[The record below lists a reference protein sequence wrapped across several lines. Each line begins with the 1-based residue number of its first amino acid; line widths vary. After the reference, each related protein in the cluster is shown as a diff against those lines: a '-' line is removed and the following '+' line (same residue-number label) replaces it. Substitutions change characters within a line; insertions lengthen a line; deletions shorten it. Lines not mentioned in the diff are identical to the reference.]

1 MTPRLYISEIDAT
14 ATADEAIFSRY
25 RLDKLRAAKSAARRA
40 EGICAERLLIYALR
54 DTMPEI
60 EFPVEIVTA
69 ESGKPELAD
78 VPLRFSLSHSG
89 ERCAC
94 AVYDRAIGVDIQ
106 KRAAADMRI
115 LERRFT
121 PREREYV
128 LNSADREAAFTRVW
142 TMKES
147 YVKAFGAGIPLD
159 SFCTI
164 GGLPGTMRTL
174 EHGEYFCSVY
184 IPDESCA
191 ELEIKIL

>member
-60 EFPVEIVTA
+60 EFPVEIVTDK
-69 ESGKPELAD
+69 SGKPELAD

-89 ERCAC
+89 DRCAC

-128 LNSADREAAFTRVW
+128 LNSADRGAAFTRVW

-147 YVKAFGAGIPLD
+147 YVKAHGTGIPLN

-164 GGLPGTMRTL
+164 GGLAGTMRTA
-174 EHGEYFCSVY
+174 EHGGYFCSVY

>member
-1 MTPRLYISEIDAT
+1 MMPRLYISEIDAT

-89 ERCAC
+89 DRCAC

-106 KRAAADMRI
+106 KRAAADVRI

-121 PREREYV
+121 PCEREYV
-128 LNSADREAAFTRVW
+128 LNSADRGAAFTRVW

-147 YVKAFGAGIPLD
+147 YVKAHGTGIPLN

-164 GGLPGTMRTL
+164 GGLTGTMRTA
-174 EHGEYFCSVY
+174 EHGGYFCSVY
-184 IPDESCA
+184 IPDEPSA

>member
-60 EFPVEIVTA
+60 GFPVEIVTA

-191 ELEIKIL
+191 ELKIKIL

>member
-60 EFPVEIVTA
+60 KFPVEIVTDK
-69 ESGKPELAD
+69 SGKPELAD

-89 ERCAC
+89 DRCAC

-106 KRAAADMRI
+106 KRAAADVRI

-147 YVKAFGAGIPLD
+147 YVKAHGAGIPLD

-164 GGLPGTMRTL
+164 GGLLGTMRTA
-174 EHGEYFCSVY
+174 EHGGYFCSVY

>member
-89 ERCAC
+89 DRCAC

-147 YVKAFGAGIPLD
+147 YVKAFGAGIPLN

-164 GGLPGTMRTL
+164 GGLPGSMRTL

-184 IPDESCA
+184 IPDEPSA

>member
-14 ATADEAIFSRY
+14 ATEDEAIFSRY

-164 GGLPGTMRTL
+164 GGLLGTMRTL

>member
-60 EFPVEIVTA
+60 EFPVEIVTDK
-69 ESGKPELAD
+69 SGKPELAD

-89 ERCAC
+89 DRCAC

-121 PREREYV
+121 PRELEYV
-128 LNSADREAAFTRVW
+128 LNSADRGAAFTRVW

-147 YVKAFGAGIPLD
+147 YVKAFGAGIPLN

-184 IPDESCA
+184 IPDEPSA

>member
-89 ERCAC
+89 DRCAC

-106 KRAAADMRI
+106 KRAAADVRI

-147 YVKAFGAGIPLD
+147 YVKAHGTWIPLD

-164 GGLPGTMRTL
+164 GGLAGTMRTA

>member
-1 MTPRLYISEIDAT
+1 MTPRLYISEINPSS
-14 ATADEAIFSRY
+14 TADEAVFSHY
-25 RLDKLRAAKSAARRA
+25 RLDKLRAAKNAARRA

-60 EFPVEIVTA
+60 KFPVEIVTA

-78 VPLRFSLSHSG
+78 VPLCFSLSHS
-89 ERCAC
+89 RDYCAC
-94 AVYDRAIGVDIQ
+94 TVYDRAIGVDIQ

-121 PREREYV
+121 LREREYV
-128 LNSADREAAFTRVW
+128 LNSADREAEFTRVW

-147 YVKAFGAGIPLD
+147 YVKALGTGIPLN

-184 IPDESCA
+184 IPDEPCA
-191 ELEIKIL
+191 ELDIKIL

>member
-89 ERCAC
+89 DRCAC

-106 KRAAADMRI
+106 KRTAADMRI

-121 PREREYV
+121 PCEREFV
-128 LNSADREAAFTRVW
+128 LNSADRGAAFTRVW

-147 YVKAFGAGIPLD
+147 YVKAHGTGIPLN

-164 GGLPGTMRTL
+164 GGLPGTMRTA
-174 EHGEYFCSVY
+174 EHGGYFCSVY

>member
-60 EFPVEIVTA
+60 EFPVEIVTDK
-69 ESGKPELAD
+69 SGKPELAD

-89 ERCAC
+89 DRCAC

-174 EHGEYFCSVY
+174 EHGGYFCSVY

>member
-1 MTPRLYISEIDAT
+1 MT
-14 ATADEAIFSRY
+14 
-25 RLDKLRAAKSAARRA
+25 
-40 EGICAERLLIYALR
+40 G
-54 DTMPEI
+54 
-60 EFPVEIVTA
+60 

-147 YVKAFGAGIPLD
+147 YVKALGTGIPLN

-174 EHGEYFCSVY
+174 EHGDYF
-184 IPDESCA
+184 
-191 ELEIKIL
+191 

>member
-1 MTPRLYISEIDAT
+1 MTPRLYISEIDPT
-14 ATADEAIFSRY
+14 VTADEAIFSRY

-60 EFPVEIVTA
+60 EFPMEIVTS

-78 VPLRFSLSHSG
+78 VPLCFSLSHSG
-89 ERCAC
+89 ARCAC

-106 KRAAADMRI
+106 ERAAADMRI

-121 PREREYV
+121 PREQEYV
-128 LNSADREAAFTRVW
+128 LDSADREAAFTRVW

-147 YVKAFGAGIPLD
+147 YMKAFGTGIPLD

-164 GGLPGTMRTL
+164 GGLTGTMRTVD
-174 EHGEYFCSVY
+174 HGEYFCSVY
-184 IPDESCA
+184 IPDEPGA

>member
-54 DTMPEI
+54 DTVPEI
-60 EFPVEIVTA
+60 GFPVEIVTA

-147 YVKAFGAGIPLD
+147 YVKAFGAGIPLN

>member
-60 EFPVEIVTA
+60 EFPVEIVTDK
-69 ESGKPELAD
+69 SGKPELAD

-128 LNSADREAAFTRVW
+128 LNSADREAAFTRIW

-147 YVKAFGAGIPLD
+147 YIKALGAGIPLG

-174 EHGEYFCSVY
+174 ERGEYFCSVY
-184 IPDESCA
+184 IPDEPCA

>member
-60 EFPVEIVTA
+60 EFPVEIVTDT
-69 ESGKPELAD
+69 SGKPELAD

-89 ERCAC
+89 DRCAC

-106 KRAAADMRI
+106 KRAAADVRI

-128 LNSADREAAFTRVW
+128 LNSADREAAFTHVW

-184 IPDESCA
+184 IPDEPSA

>member
-60 EFPVEIVTA
+60 EFPVKIVTDK
-69 ESGKPELAD
+69 SGKPELAD

-89 ERCAC
+89 DRCAC

-106 KRAAADMRI
+106 KRAAADVRI

-128 LNSADREAAFTRVW
+128 LNSTDREAAFTRVW

-184 IPDESCA
+184 IPHESCA

>member
-60 EFPVEIVTA
+60 EFPVEIVTDK
-69 ESGKPELAD
+69 SGKPELAD
-78 VPLRFSLSHSG
+78 FPLRFSLSHSG
-89 ERCAC
+89 DRCAC

-106 KRAAADMRI
+106 KRAAADVRI

-164 GGLPGTMRTL
+164 GGLPGSMRTL

-184 IPDESCA
+184 IPDEPSA

>member
-60 EFPVEIVTA
+60 EFPVEIVTDK
-69 ESGKPELAD
+69 SGKPELAD

-89 ERCAC
+89 DRCAC

-106 KRAAADMRI
+106 KRAAADVRI

-121 PREREYV
+121 LREREFV
-128 LNSADREAAFTRVW
+128 LNSADRGAAFTRVW

-147 YVKAFGAGIPLD
+147 YVKAHGTGIPLN

-164 GGLPGTMRTL
+164 GGLAGTMRTA
-174 EHGEYFCSVY
+174 EHGGYFCSVY
-184 IPDESCA
+184 IPDEPCA

>member
-60 EFPVEIVTA
+60 EFPVEIVTDK
-69 ESGKPELAD
+69 SGKPELAD

-89 ERCAC
+89 DRCAC

-147 YVKAFGAGIPLD
+147 YVKAHGTGIPLN

-164 GGLPGTMRTL
+164 GGLPGTMRTA
-174 EHGEYFCSVY
+174 EHGGYFCSVY

>member
-60 EFPVEIVTA
+60 EFPVEIVTDK
-69 ESGKPELAD
+69 SGKPELAD

-89 ERCAC
+89 DRCAC

-106 KRAAADMRI
+106 KRAAADVRI

-121 PREREYV
+121 PCEREFV
-128 LNSADREAAFTRVW
+128 LNSADRGAAFTRVW

-147 YVKAFGAGIPLD
+147 YVKAHGTGIPLN

-164 GGLPGTMRTL
+164 GGLAGTMRTA
-174 EHGEYFCSVY
+174 EHGGYFCSVY
-184 IPDESCA
+184 ISDEPSA

>member
-54 DTMPEI
+54 NTMPEI

-106 KRAAADMRI
+106 KRAAVDMRI

-121 PREREYV
+121 PREREFV
-128 LNSADREAAFTRVW
+128 LNSADREAAFTRIW

-164 GGLPGTMRTL
+164 GGLAGTMRTA
-174 EHGEYFCSVY
+174 EHGGYFCSVY

>member
-14 ATADEAIFSRY
+14 ATADEANFSRY

-60 EFPVEIVTA
+60 EFPVEIVTDK
-69 ESGKPELAD
+69 SGKPELAD

-89 ERCAC
+89 DRCAC

-147 YVKAFGAGIPLD
+147 YVKAFGAGIPLN

>member
-25 RLDKLRAAKSAARRA
+25 RLDKLRAAKIAARRA

-60 EFPVEIVTA
+60 GFPVEIVTDK
-69 ESGKPELAD
+69 SGKPELAD

-89 ERCAC
+89 DRCAC

-164 GGLPGTMRTL
+164 GGLPGSMRTL

-184 IPDESCA
+184 IPDEPSA

>member
-60 EFPVEIVTA
+60 EFPVEIVTDK
-69 ESGKPELAD
+69 SGKPELAD

-89 ERCAC
+89 DRCAC

-147 YVKAFGAGIPLD
+147 YVKAFGAGIPLN

-164 GGLPGTMRTL
+164 GGLAGTMRTA

-184 IPDESCA
+184 IPDEPSA